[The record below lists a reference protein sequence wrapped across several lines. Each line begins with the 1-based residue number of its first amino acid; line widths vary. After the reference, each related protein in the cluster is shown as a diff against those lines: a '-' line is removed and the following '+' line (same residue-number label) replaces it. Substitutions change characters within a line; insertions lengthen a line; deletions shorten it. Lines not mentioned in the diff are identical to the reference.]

1 MKISPTI
8 DNPVASSTHA
18 ASTAKNAP
26 PMAGTLIKSDAS
38 KSPQAAG
45 VAVTVSRST
54 RSLGA
59 TGSSNSP
66 EVDTAKVNAMR
77 TAIAQG
83 TFKPNP
89 EAIADKLLSSAGEML
104 QRSRI

>member
-18 ASTAKNAP
+18 ALTAKGA

-45 VAVTVSRST
+45 VAVSVSRST

-104 QRSRI
+104 QRSRV